1 MQTFL
6 AVSHGLIAWLR
17 FYGPR
22 FGLAILTI
30 FLAVSTPSCAA
41 VPAYVYHEGNT
52 CNVDGSKPGHPDC
65 LPPSGFYCS
74 RRQVI
79 ADPVA
84 SGISNPR
91 YIAQSVT
98 LLPSKAALGPAQP
111 VCAPNSTRLVQEQ
124 DLKRV
129 KEGVHDIAKQIG
141 EATAKCE
148 YLVEQLTHYPDGS
161 FKSWYLKDPSGLNFL
176 LDVCA
181 AELDKIPTIPTFED
195 EWLAMAARDAFEKGY
210 GAGVDEVA
218 NRLFVIE
225 LAVDAIEMIV
235 FPELVLAEMAVTK
248 AIRASMAALR
258 RMPIFVPGA
267 VNGVA
272 VFMTVAPKAVAKTVA
287 KTVARGSSRVLA
299 RAMKLVGKFR
309 LPGEFCHHIVAHGD
323 DRAKEALGVLD
334 KFGIDVDEAVNGVF
348 LPGFEKSPNPFKKAV
363 HGNLHKNKYYRAVN
377 RRLEDAKSPADAR
390 RILQEIA
397 EELEKGIVPE

>member
-1 MQTFL
+1 MQTFFVVPRL
-6 AVSHGLIAWLR
+6 LIAWFM
-17 FYGPR
+17 FYGGR
-22 FGLAILTI
+22 FGLAILAT
-30 FLAVSTPSCAA
+30 FLAVSTPSCAT
-41 VPAYVYHEGNT
+41 VPAYVYREGNT
-52 CNVDGSKPGHPDC
+52 CNVDGSKPGFPDC

-74 RRQVI
+74 RRQEI
-79 ADPVA
+79 ADPAA
-84 SGISNPR
+84 SGISNRR
-91 YIAQSVT
+91 YISQSVT

-111 VCAPNSTRLVQEQ
+111 VCPPNSTRLVQEQ

-141 EATAKCE
+141 AATAKCE
-148 YLVEQLTHYPDGS
+148 FLVEQLTHYPDGT
-161 FKSWYLKDPSGLNFL
+161 FKRWYLKDPSGLGFL

-181 AELDKIPTIPTFED
+181 AELDKIPTIPTFDD
-195 EWLAMAARDAFEKGY
+195 EWLAMAAKEAFEKGY

-235 FPELVLAEMAVTK
+235 VPELVLAEMVATK
-248 AIRASMAALR
+248 AIRASIAGLR

-267 VNGVA
+267 MDGIGVL
-272 VFMTVAPKAVAKTVA
+272 MKVAPKAVAKTV
-287 KTVARGSSRVLA
+287 KRGSSRVLA

-323 DRAKEALGVLD
+323 DRAKQALDVLD
-334 KFGIDVDEAVNGVF
+334 KFGIDVDDAVNGVF
-348 LPGFEKSPNPFKKAV
+348 LPGFKTSPNPLKKAV
-363 HGNLHKNKYYRAVN
+363 HGNVHTNAYYTAINN
-377 RRLEDAKSPADAR
+377 RLGDAKSPYQAR

-397 EELEKGIVPE
+397 DELEKGIVPK